1 MLCPDLTYESDQS
14 SSEGAEG
21 RGRRTFALHITPV
34 NFGAHVV
41 VASGI
46 LRMRQAISAEV
57 TSPVPFIPIR
67 GPRLPKILAHILYQE
82 CLCNICEGKCS
93 NIFHSHQLL
102 VKFIVLVP
110 AVHPVEI
117 LDVRCIGGGNACL
130 SMHEWQ
136 SRAGS

>member
-14 SSEGAEG
+14 ASEGAEG

-67 GPRLPKILAHILYQE
+67 GPRLPKILAISKLLCEYQMSIMSISLIL
-82 CLCNICEGKCS
+82 I
-93 NIFHSHQLL
+93 
-102 VKFIVLVP
+102 
-110 AVHPVEI
+110 
-117 LDVRCIGGGNACL
+117 
-130 SMHEWQ
+130 
-136 SRAGS
+136 